1 VAHTETETHEKT
13 LAEKIRQRTGVD
25 VRECYQCGKC
35 TAGCPMARF
44 MDLTPSQV
52 MRLVQIG
59 DEEAVETLL
68 SSQTLWSCVGCL
80 ICTQRCPKNL
90 DPAAV
95 MDALREIAYEE
106 GRVPDEQRKVLKFH
120 EAFLEIVKHAGRMS
134 EVPLTALYK
143 TLSRD
148 LLSDVTLAPA
158 MLLRGKLPLI
168 PKVISGR
175 KEVGRIFKKCRRED
189 EGEEDQ
195 P

>member
-1 VAHTETETHEKT
+1 MAHTETHEKT
-13 LAEKIRQRTGVD
+13 LAEKILQRTGVD

-80 ICTQRCPKNL
+80 TCTQRCPKEL

-120 EAFLEIVKHAGRMS
+120 EAFLETVKHAGRMS

-148 LLSDVTLAPA
+148 FLSDVLLAPA

-168 PKVISGR
+168 PQVISGR
-175 KEVGRIFKKCRRED
+175 KEVGRIFEKCRRED

>member
-1 VAHTETETHEKT
+1 MAHTETHEKT

-80 ICTQRCPKNL
+80 TCTQRCPKEL

-120 EAFLEIVKHAGRMS
+120 EAFLETVKHAGRMS

-148 LLSDVTLAPA
+148 FLSDVLLAPA

-168 PKVISGR
+168 PQVISGR
-175 KEVGRIFKKCRRED
+175 KEVGRIFEKCRRED